1 MLFHLFGN
9 EKKLYFCLKFY
20 ILRQNMDKVFSSI
33 TVNLASAPK
42 TFLWGSEYPFNQ
54 II

>member
-1 MLFHLFGN
+1 M
-9 EKKLYFCLKFY
+9 EK
-20 ILRQNMDKVFSSI
+20 VS
-33 TVNLASAPK
+33 TVTAIYKTSAPK